1 MSTSTEDHV
10 ILAILEE
17 SLVDDGRVVRPVSEA
32 DEVPVETLERLYVE
46 VLGLLPEELEPV
58 EPRPEAKA
66 ALMERIAAGDTV
78 DDVAKVTPHSRF
90 LEAKA
95 AADEMTPATTP
106 GERRRPR
113 GLRPWLMAA
122 VMTLAMIGASFFLY
136 FELRQD
142 RATIAGLQ
150 QQLEATAHRVELLAE
165 GRVDVVE
172 ALRALSVSAPE
183 AVDVCPLLPRGAD
196 PTQPNAQGNLVL
208 AMGQGRWYLRARDL
222 APAEGNRT
230 YVLWFLDA
238 DGRPIRRVILE
249 PGEDRAV
256 ELEDHGIPMGLNAAS
271 ITLEPSPDTAR
282 PVGPQILYG
291 HRREME
297 RL

>member
-32 DEVPVETLERLYVE
+32 DEIPVETLERLYVE
-46 VLGLLPEELEPV
+46 VLGLLPEELDPV

-66 ALMERIAAGDTV
+66 ALLERIAAGDVV

-95 AADEMTPATTP
+95 AADEMTPETTP
-106 GERRRPR
+106 KERRRPR
-113 GLRPWLMAA
+113 VVPWLMAA
-122 VMTLAMIGASFFLY
+122 VVALAMIGASFFFY
-136 FELRQD
+136 FELREDQV
-142 RATIAGLQ
+142 TIAGLQ
-150 QQLEATAHRVELLAE
+150 QQLEATAQRVELLAE
-165 GRVDVVE
+165 GRVDVVK

-183 AVDVCPLLPRGAD
+183 AVDVCPLLPRGVD
-196 PTQPNAQGNLVL
+196 PAQPDAQGNLVL
-208 AMGQGRWYLRARDL
+208 AMSQGRWYLRARDL

-249 PGEDRAV
+249 PGDDRAV
-256 ELEDHGIPMGLNAAS
+256 ELEEQGIPMGLNAAS
-271 ITLEPSPDTAR
+271 ITLEPSADTAR